1 FEKSQHYPI
10 LLFPTPNSHG
20 LNDYP
25 YLDPNMP
32 ASVNESITSA
42 HLDTLGMLQQ
52 LNDAPALTTMLI
64 GLESLASKDQLT
76 LNYSYS
82 GVKPVPFW
90 VGLDG
95 LVAKPSTNTLN
106 IVIRLTAE

>member
-1 FEKSQHYPI
+1 KHYP
-10 LLFPTPNSHG
+10 LLYLPTRNTHG
-20 LNDYP
+20 LIDHPYP
-25 YLDPNMP
+25 RPNLP

-42 HLDTLGMLQQ
+42 NLDSLTRLQQ
-52 LNDAPALTTMLI
+52 RNEAPAWSTMRI
-64 GLESLASKDQLT
+64 GLESQPSEDQLT

-82 GVKPVPFW
+82 GDKQVPFW
-90 VGLDG
+90 AGLDG